1 MALLGSEQL
10 LHPLLPQVHLPPQQ
24 HLPLL
29 LCLSHLLHCYGEVS
43 YPPSPLAKILKV
55 FYGSPSQT
63 SLTDLANLR

>member
-43 YPPSPLAKILKV
+43 YPPPLSENFEGFFMA
-55 FYGSPSQT
+55 
-63 SLTDLANLR
+63 SLPRLA